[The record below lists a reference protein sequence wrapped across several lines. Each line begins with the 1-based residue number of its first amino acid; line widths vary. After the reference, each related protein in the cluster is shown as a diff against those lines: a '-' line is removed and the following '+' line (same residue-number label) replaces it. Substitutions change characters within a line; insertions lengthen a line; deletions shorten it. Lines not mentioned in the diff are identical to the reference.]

1 MKRFKNALKV
11 KSFNHPNIVHVLSV
25 STGIP
30 WRMTQYGK
38 EANFIQM
45 ERCQLDLQSFILN
58 LRKESN
64 TISVQQ
70 YFNIL
75 IDILSGL
82 VYLHS
87 KQLIHLN
94 IKAANS
100 SSFTQTLL
108 ILCIAE
114 TGWKM
119 GSFIL

>member
-1 MKRFKNALKV
+1 M
-11 KSFNHPNIVHVLSV
+11 
-25 STGIP
+25 
-30 WRMTQYGK
+30 
-38 EANFIQM
+38 QM
-45 ERCQLDLQSFILN
+45 ERCQLDLHSFILK
-58 LRKESN
+58 LRKDSN

-94 IKAANS
+94 ITAAS
-100 SSFTQTLL
+100 STYFTQNSL
-108 ILCIAE
+108 ILSIAE

-119 GSFIL
+119 GSFEL